1 MMNNFYSQ
9 RPDIQH
15 ANPLYNQLV
24 QKPYENKQSEEIA
37 KAVKAVSDL
46 YDAFKNIAPEYQNQ
60 AHIRCIAKIFEK
72 LRE

>member
-24 QKPYENKQSEEIA
+24 QKPYEDKRYEEIA
-37 KAVKAVSDL
+37 RAVKAVSDFC
-46 YDAFKNIAPEYQNQ
+46 DSMKNIAPEYQNQ
-60 AHIRCIAKIFEK
+60 AHIQCIAKIFEK